1 MNDSLLKI
9 STDSLAHSPE
19 VELLLGLH
27 ELGLD
32 GEHVELELGA
42 ELELD
47 VAADGERRV
56 EQQLHLPLPLPQ
68 QVVVRLEVRRRAVRL
83 LHLELQR

>member
-1 MNDSLLKI
+1 M
-9 STDSLAHSPE
+9 
-19 VELLLGLH
+19 ELLLGLH

-47 VAADGERRV
+47 VAADSERRV
-56 EQQLHLPLPLPQ
+56 EQQLHL
-68 QVVVRLEVRRRAVRL
+68 EIFIK
-83 LHLELQR
+83 